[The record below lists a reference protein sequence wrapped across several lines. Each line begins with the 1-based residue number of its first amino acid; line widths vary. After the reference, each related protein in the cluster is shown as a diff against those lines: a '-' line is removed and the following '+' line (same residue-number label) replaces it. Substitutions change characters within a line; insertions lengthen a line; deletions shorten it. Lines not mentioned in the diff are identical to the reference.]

1 MDCPV
6 CKKPMLILELDQV
19 EIDHC
24 TSCNGIWLDDGEL
37 ELLLEDAEEKK
48 RVLSSFHVDDSVKEK
63 PRRCPRCS
71 KKMNK
76 VHVGDHKEVLVD
88 SCRKQHGIW
97 FDSGELHDVIKLATI
112 DRDNKILKLLNEM
125 FRYNLSH

>member
-6 CKKPMLILELDQV
+6 CKTAMIVLELDQV

-24 TSCNGIWLDDGEL
+24 TACNGIWLDDGEL
-37 ELLLEDAEEKK
+37 ELLLEDAAEKK
-48 RVLSSFHVDDSVKEK
+48 RVLSTFHIDASVKEK
-63 PRRCPRCS
+63 PRRCPKCS

-76 VHVGDHKEVLVD
+76 VHIGEQKEVLVD
-88 SCRKQHGIW
+88 SCKRQHGIW